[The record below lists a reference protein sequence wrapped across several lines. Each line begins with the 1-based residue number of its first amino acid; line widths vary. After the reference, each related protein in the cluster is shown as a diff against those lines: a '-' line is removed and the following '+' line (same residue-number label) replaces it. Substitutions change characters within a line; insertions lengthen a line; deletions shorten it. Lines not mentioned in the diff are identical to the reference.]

1 MNNKLLLA
9 ILGVIV
15 VGGLIFGI
23 YTVSNN
29 STTTNTATEQS
40 AQAEASNSPLTSS
53 SPSATG
59 STISKTELAKNN
71 GKNGADCWVA
81 VNGKVYDVTGQDE
94 WANGSHTPSNG
105 QAQCGQD
112 ESASIGSSPHGTSVL
127 SSLPVVGTYAN

>member
-1 MNNKLLLA
+1 MNNKLLFA

-40 AQAEASNSPLTSS
+40 TQAEASNSPLMSS

-94 WANGSHTPSNG
+94 WVNGSHSPSNG

>member
-1 MNNKLLLA
+1 MNNKLLFA

-40 AQAEASNSPLTSS
+40 TQAEASNSPLTSS
-53 SPSATG
+53 SLSATG
-59 STISKTELAKNN
+59 STISKAELAKNN

-94 WANGSHTPSNG
+94 WVNGSHTPSNG

-127 SSLPVVGTYAN
+127 SSLPVVGIYTN